1 MTKLDDFFA
10 KPPELLHPRLRN
22 WKLRLG
28 QPGTTAK
35 VEVFRP
41 QTDLGLSQPEMY
53 LHFFQQG
60 ENILPVENVPW
71 DDDLNSGLVIL
82 RVQAIS
88 HENEALRFSLG
99 LRAAMRK
106 AEREFGDGYF
116 NGVLVDLLKDSDLT
130 SYGEIADVIK
140 DVYAN
145 SPYRDGGV
153 RDRYNTC
160 RELIADAIA
169 GRANEL
175 TNKLGYTQ
183 EEAKVIL
190 VSALAHYL
198 DERFSIS
205 SRRRL
210 GWLK

>member
-22 WKLRLG
+22 WKLRLE
-28 QPGTTAK
+28 QPGMTAR

-41 QTDLGLSQPEMY
+41 ERDLGLSQPEMY
-53 LHFFQQG
+53 LHFRQD
-60 ENILPVENVPW
+60 ETILPVENMSW

-82 RVQAIS
+82 GVKAIS
-88 HENEALRFSLG
+88 HDNEALRFSLG
-99 LRAAMRK
+99 LRGALRK

-116 NGVLVDLLKDSDLT
+116 NGVLVDLLRDSDLT
-130 SYGEIADVIK
+130 SHSEIADIIK
-140 DVYAN
+140 DVHAN
-145 SPYRDGGV
+145 SPHREGGV
-153 RDRYNTC
+153 RDRYNIC

-175 TNKLGYTQ
+175 TKKLGYT
-183 EEAKVIL
+183 EADAKGIL
-190 VSALAHYL
+190 VSALANYL

-210 GWLK
+210 GWL